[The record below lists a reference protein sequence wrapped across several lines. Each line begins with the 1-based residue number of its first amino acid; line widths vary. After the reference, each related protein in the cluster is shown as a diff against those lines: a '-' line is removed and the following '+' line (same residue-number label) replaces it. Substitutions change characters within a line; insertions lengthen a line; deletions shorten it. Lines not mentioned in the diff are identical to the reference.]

1 MCMETKALFLKAVL
15 ICITCKERLPNLYA
29 LVGAIKNYDFSY
41 FFMFSI
47 TMLVTIPEV
56 ASSFVLLVFSFT
68 FIETLS
74 NKTVLNIFDNSSAI
88 CGKLFPFHHIHKK
101 NVYRGEGSSASQ
113 TSFFF

>member
-1 MCMETKALFLKAVL
+1 
-15 ICITCKERLPNLYA
+15 
-29 LVGAIKNYDFSY
+29 
-41 FFMFSI
+41 
-47 TMLVTIPEV
+47 MLVTIPEV

-113 TSFFF
+113 TSFFFDGLRNKYFCVCVAH